1 MSVSAS
7 AHQGVLVRRRPF
19 PYIVLALL
27 GALALF
33 AVLVA
38 IAVSSSSS
46 TTVGTTARPA
56 AVGAV
61 PGSVTGGRFRDPS
74 IHALLAQP
82 VSTPVE
88 STSIRSTPGPGHK

>member
-7 AHQGVLVRRRPF
+7 AQGVLVRRRPF
-19 PYIVLALL
+19 PYILLALL

-33 AVLVA
+33 AALVA

-56 AVGAV
+56 ALRAV

-74 IHALLAQP
+74 THALVTQP
-82 VSTPVE
+82 VSTPVG